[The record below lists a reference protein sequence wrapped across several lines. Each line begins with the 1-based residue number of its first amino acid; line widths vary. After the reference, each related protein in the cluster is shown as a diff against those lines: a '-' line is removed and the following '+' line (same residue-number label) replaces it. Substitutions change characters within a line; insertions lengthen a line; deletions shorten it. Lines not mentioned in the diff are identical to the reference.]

1 MGEILN
7 FDTIHDYNSFL
18 GIETLH
24 PLVSSI
30 DFSTVTKEFH
40 HIRKR
45 YGFYFIFLK
54 DVKCG
59 DLIYGRHTYDYQE
72 GTLVLLVPDRWQ
84 GKMIRAKLSKCRVG
98 GFVFIPICF
107 GARCWGK
114 R

>member
-1 MGEILN
+1 MSEILN

-45 YGFYFIFLK
+45 YGF
-54 DVKCG
+54 
-59 DLIYGRHTYDYQE
+59 
-72 GTLVLLVPDRWQ
+72 
-84 GKMIRAKLSKCRVG
+84 S
-98 GFVFIPICF
+98 
-107 GARCWGK
+107 
-114 R
+114 